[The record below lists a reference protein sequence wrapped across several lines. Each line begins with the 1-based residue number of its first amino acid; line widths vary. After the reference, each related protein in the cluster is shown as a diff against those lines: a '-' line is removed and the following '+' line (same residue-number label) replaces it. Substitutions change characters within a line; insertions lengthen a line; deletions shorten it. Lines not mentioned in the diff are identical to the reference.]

1 MTTHELAKYLLE
13 KTPDLPVVINGWGS
27 NEGMDHEVDGA
38 FITEAH
44 VREKQEQVVGLGYF
58 DIDGKTWCFIEPRL

>member
-27 NEGMDHEVDGA
+27 NEGSDCEVTGA
-38 FITEAH
+38 CLCPGEEGGNIVA
-44 VREKQEQVVGLGYF
+44 LGY
-58 DIDGKTWCFIEPRL
+58 DDRNGKWELKYEKL